1 MPHEKFSPL
10 ERVLETMTAQ
20 AQVRGT
26 LVAGSSVRPS
36 AVPRGAAVS
45 AHTGVTYGVWAGKE
59 QVPGPGGVCA

>member
-45 AHTGVTYGVWAGKE
+45 AHTGVTYRV
-59 QVPGPGGVCA
+59 